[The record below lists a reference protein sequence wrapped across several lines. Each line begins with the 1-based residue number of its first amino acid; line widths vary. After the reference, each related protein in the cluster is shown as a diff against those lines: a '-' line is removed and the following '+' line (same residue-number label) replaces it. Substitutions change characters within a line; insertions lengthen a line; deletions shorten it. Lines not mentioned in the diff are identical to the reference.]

1 MRLLQILSNKK
12 SKFNNFLTKN
22 HFEQLSDLNI
32 EFFESVKNSLLDPQ
46 GLNLA
51 NDVKWIKLNQNWNSS
66 KFPVVIGGEGPPVL
80 LLHGFDSSFLE
91 FRRIY
96 QSLKKNFQVIIPDLL
111 GFGFSPRHATYDY
124 NPSKIILYLIDIL
137 EKLNITNNL
146 KIIGAS
152 MGGSTALKLAF
163 EIPNTIDKI
172 ILLSPAGLFGEP
184 KNIPFPLNQIGAS
197 FLGLPQ
203 VRKSLCRQAFA
214 FPKICVGEM
223 EEQIASIHLGCK
235 GWRNSLASFAKSGG
249 FAGTQKYIQNI
260 PIKTLCGENDRILG
274 KKEIKNIKE
283 IEKLNFIGLQ
293 NCGHLPHVDLPI
305 LSGKII
311 EDYFC
316 NRNNF

>member
-1 MRLLQILSNKK
+1 MTKTDFE
-12 SKFNNFLTKN
+12 KF
-22 HFEQLSDLNI
+22 SDLNI
-32 EFFESVKNSLLDPQ
+32 AFFDNAKLSLLDPL
-46 GLNLA
+46 GINLA
-51 NDVKWIKLNQNWNSS
+51 NDVKWIKLGENWNSL
-66 KFPVVIGGEGPPVL
+66 KFPVVIGGEGEPIL

-96 QSLKKNFQVIIPDLL
+96 KSLKKNFKVIIPDLL
-111 GFGFSPRHATYDY
+111 GFGFSPRCASNEY
-124 NPSKIILYLIDIL
+124 NPSKIISYLVDIL
-137 EKLNITNNL
+137 ETLQITNNL

-152 MGGSTALKLAF
+152 MGGSTALQLAF
-163 EIPNTIDKI
+163 DIPNSIEKI
-172 ILLSPAGLFGEP
+172 ILLSPAGLFGKP

-214 FPKICVGEM
+214 FPDECVGKM

-274 KKEIKNIKE
+274 KKELKKIGN
-283 IEKLNFIGLQ
+283 IEKLNFVGLQ
-293 NCGHLPHVDLPI
+293 NCGHLPHIDLPS
-305 LSGKII
+305 LSSKII
-311 EDYFC
+311 QDYFLE
-316 NRNNF
+316 

>member
-1 MRLLQILSNKK
+1 
-12 SKFNNFLTKN
+12 LTKTY
-22 HFEQLSDLNI
+22 FEKFSDLNI
-32 EFFESVKNSLLDPQ
+32 DSFESVKVSLLDPL
-46 GLNLA
+46 GLYLA
-51 NDVKWIKLNQNWNSS
+51 EDVKWIKLNENWNYL
-66 KFPVVIGGEGPPVL
+66 KFPVVIGGKGQPIL

-96 QSLKKNFQVIIPDLL
+96 QSLKRNFQVIIPDLL
-111 GFGFSPRHATYDY
+111 GFGFSPRCATNEY
-124 NPSKIILYLIDIL
+124 NPSKITSCLIDIL
-137 EKLNITNNL
+137 ETLQITNNL

-163 EIPNTIDKI
+163 EIPNSIDRI
-172 ILLSPAGLFGEP
+172 ILLSPAGLFGRP

-214 FPKICVGEM
+214 YPDKCVGEM

-249 FAGTQKYIQNI
+249 FAGTYKYIQNV

-274 KKEIKNIKE
+274 KKEIKNIKK
-283 IEKLNFIGLQ
+283 IEKLNFVGLQ
-293 NCGHLPHVDLPI
+293 NCGHLPHVDLPS
-305 LSGKII
+305 LSCKII
-311 EDYFC
+311 QDFFSKKVL
-316 NRNNF
+316 N